1 MIEMTG
7 INKYYTVDQEKIHV
21 LKDISLT
28 IQEQE
33 FVAVMGPSG
42 SGKSTLINTISFLD
56 VEFEGTYRFNQ
67 ENPYRFKDEKLSAL
81 RNESVGFVF
90 QAFQLIDNNTVME
103 NVALPL
109 LYGGMKQRKT
119 KPLVMEALKKVGIAD
134 KYNKLPKQL
143 SGGQQQR
150 VAIARAIVGNPKF
163 IVADEPT
170 GALDSKTSD
179 EIMAL
184 FKCLNEEEKVTILM
198 VTHDPDAAAQCQRI
212 IIVKDGELVKEGE
225 AFAH

>member
-7 INKYYTVDQEKIHV
+7 INKYYIVDQEKIHV

-28 IQEQE
+28 INEQE
-33 FVAVMGPSG
+33 FVAIMGPSG

-56 VEFEGTYRFNQ
+56 GDFEGTYRFNQ
-67 ENPYRFKDEKLSAL
+67 ENSYRFKDEKLSAL

-119 KPLVMEALKKVGIAD
+119 KPLVMAALEKVGIAD

-179 EIMAL
+179 EIMYL
-184 FKCLNEEEKVTILM
+184 FKHLNEEEKVTILM
-198 VTHDPDAAAQCQRI
+198 VTHDPDAAAQCERI
-212 IIVKDGELVKEGE
+212 ITVKDGELLKDGE
-225 AFAH
+225 AFAY

>member
-56 VEFEGTYRFNQ
+56 GEFEGTYRFNQ

-179 EIMAL
+179 EIMVL
-184 FKCLNEEEKVTILM
+184 FKRLNEEEKVTILM

-212 IIVKDGELVKEGE
+212 ITVKDGELVKEGE

>member
-28 IQEQE
+28 IHEQE

-56 VEFEGTYRFNQ
+56 GDFEGTYRFNQ

-119 KPLVMEALKKVGIAD
+119 KPLVMAALEKVGIAD

-179 EIMAL
+179 EIMNL
-184 FKCLNEEEKVTILM
+184 FKRLNKEEKVTILM
-198 VTHDPDAAAQCQRI
+198 VTHDPDAAAQCERI
-212 IIVKDGELVKEGE
+212 ITVKDGELLKDGE
-225 AFAH
+225 AFAY

>member
-56 VEFEGTYRFNQ
+56 GEFKGTYRFNQ

-184 FKCLNEEEKVTILM
+184 FKRLNEEEKVTILM

-212 IIVKDGELVKEGE
+212 ITVKDGELVKEGE

>member
-1 MIEMTG
+1 MIVMEN
-7 INKYYTVDQEKIHV
+7 INKLYTADQEQIHV
-21 LKDISLT
+21 LKNISLT
-28 IQEQE
+28 IEEHE

-56 VEFEGTYRFNQ
+56 GDFEGSYRFEGEDVYRFN
-67 ENPYRFKDEKLSAL
+67 DEKLSAL
-81 RNESVGFVF
+81 RNKSVGFVF

-109 LYGGMKQRKT
+109 LYGGMKQKQT
-119 KPLVMEALKKVGIAD
+119 KPLVMEALRKVGIAD

-170 GALDSKTSD
+170 GALDSHTSE
-179 EIMAL
+179 EIMQL
-184 FKCLNEEEKVTILM
+184 FKRLNEEEKVTILM
-198 VTHDPDAAAQCQRI
+198 VTHDPEAAAYCQRI
-212 IIVKDGELVKEGE
+212 ITVKDGEILEEGV
-225 AFAH
+225 AHAV

>member
-1 MIEMTG
+1 MIVMEN
-7 INKYYTVDQEKIHV
+7 INKLYTADQEQIHV
-21 LKDISLT
+21 LKNISLT
-28 IQEQE
+28 IEEHE

-56 VEFEGTYRFNQ
+56 GDLEGSYRFEGEDAYRFN
-67 ENPYRFKDEKLSAL
+67 DEKLSAL
-81 RNESVGFVF
+81 RNKSVGFVF

-109 LYGGMKQRKT
+109 LYGGMKQKQT
-119 KPLVMEALKKVGIAD
+119 KPLVMEALRKVGIAD

-170 GALDSKTSD
+170 GALDSHTSE
-179 EIMAL
+179 EIMQL
-184 FKCLNEEEKVTILM
+184 FKRLNEEEKVTILM
-198 VTHDPDAAAQCQRI
+198 VTHDPEAAAYCQRI
-212 IIVKDGELVKEGE
+212 ITVKDGEILEEGV
-225 AFAH
+225 AHAV

>member
-1 MIEMTG
+1 MKD
-7 INKYYTVDQEKIHV
+7 INKFYTADQEKIHV
-21 LKDISLT
+21 LKNISLT
-28 IQEQE
+28 IDEHE

-56 VEFEGTYRFNQ
+56 GDFEGSYTFNGENAYR
-67 ENPYRFKDEKLSAL
+67 YKDERLSAL
-81 RNESVGFVF
+81 RNQSVGFVF
-90 QAFQLIDNNTVME
+90 QAFQLIENNTVME

-109 LYGGMKQRKT
+109 LYGGMKSRQT

-170 GALDSKTSD
+170 GALDSHTSE
-179 EIMAL
+179 EIMHL
-184 FKCLNEEEKVTILM
+184 FKRLNEEEKVTILM
-198 VTHDPDAAAQCQRI
+198 VTHDPDAAAYCQRV
-212 IIVKDGELVKEGE
+212 IIVKDGEILEEGV
-225 AFAH
+225 AYAV

>member
-1 MIEMTG
+1 MIVMKD
-7 INKYYTVDQEKIHV
+7 INKFYTADQEKIHV
-21 LKDISLT
+21 LKNISLT
-28 IQEQE
+28 IDEHE

-56 VEFEGTYRFNQ
+56 GDFEGSYTFNRENAYR
-67 ENPYRFKDEKLSAL
+67 YKDERLSAL
-81 RNESVGFVF
+81 RNQSVGFVF
-90 QAFQLIDNNTVME
+90 QAFQLIENNTVME

-109 LYGGMKQRKT
+109 LYGGMKSRQT

-170 GALDSKTSD
+170 GALDSHTSE
-179 EIMAL
+179 EIMHL
-184 FKCLNEEEKVTILM
+184 FKRLNEEEQVTILM
-198 VTHDPDAAAQCQRI
+198 VTHDPDAAAYCQRVI
-212 IIVKDGELVKEGE
+212 TVKDGEILEEGV
-225 AFAH
+225 AYAV

>member
-1 MIEMTG
+1 MIVMEN
-7 INKYYTVDQEKIHV
+7 INKLYTADQEQIHV
-21 LKDISLT
+21 LKNISLT
-28 IQEQE
+28 IEEHE

-56 VEFEGTYRFNQ
+56 GDFEGSYRFEAEDAYRFN
-67 ENPYRFKDEKLSAL
+67 DEKLSAL
-81 RNESVGFVF
+81 RNKSVGFVF

-109 LYGGMKQRKT
+109 LYGGMKQKQT
-119 KPLVMEALKKVGIAD
+119 KPLVMEALRKVGIAD

-170 GALDSKTSD
+170 GALDSHTSE
-179 EIMAL
+179 EIMQL
-184 FKCLNEEEKVTILM
+184 FKRLNEEEKVTILM
-198 VTHDPDAAAQCQRI
+198 VTHDPEAAAYCQRI
-212 IIVKDGELVKEGE
+212 ITVKDGEILEEGV
-225 AFAH
+225 AHAV

>member
-1 MIEMTG
+1 MIVMKD
-7 INKYYTVDQEKIHV
+7 INKFYTADQEKIHV
-21 LKDISLT
+21 LKNISLT
-28 IQEQE
+28 IDEHE

-56 VEFEGTYRFNQ
+56 GDFEGSYTFNDENAYR
-67 ENPYRFKDEKLSAL
+67 YKDERLSAL
-81 RNESVGFVF
+81 RNKSVGFVF
-90 QAFQLIDNNTVME
+90 QAFQLIENNTVME

-109 LYGGMKQRKT
+109 LYGGMKSRQT

-170 GALDSKTSD
+170 GALDSHTSE
-179 EIMAL
+179 EIMHL
-184 FKCLNEEEKVTILM
+184 FKHLNEEEKVTILM
-198 VTHDPDAAAQCQRI
+198 VTHDPDAAAYCQRVI
-212 IIVKDGELVKEGE
+212 TVKDGEILEEGVTH
-225 AFAH
+225 AV